1 MHSILIAALFVGQVS
16 TWDPGHAP
24 RSGSA
29 VLADGNVNGQLCLED
44 NEEIYWGGSCSA
56 PDVWADFNATSF
68 CLTSTDIDG
77 GGTDGDLFCHTPGEA
92 SLDFETQTKYT
103 IPGTVT
109 VTANAATINLANGDL
124 QVLDLQGSTGAVTV
138 TLSNPVTGSWA
149 LKVIQGDGAD
159 NITWPAAVMWPGG
172 VAPIVSTGEDEIDVV
187 TCIYDGTNHLCTIAQ
202 DMQVP

>member
-1 MHSILIAALFVGQVS
+1 MHALLVAALLVGQVS

-29 VLADGNVNGQLCLED
+29 VLADGNVNSQICFED
-44 NEEIYWGGSCSA
+44 GEPINLGNTCTD
-56 PDVWADFNATSF
+56 PDVWIDFDGTKACWTSG
-68 CLTSTDIDG
+68 DVDG
-77 GGTDGDLFCHTPGEA
+77 GGTDGDLFCHTPGGA

-109 VTANAATINLANGDL
+109 VTANAATVDLSNGDL